1 MLSVGP
7 QELAIFGV
15 LLLFLLVFGSAKFS
29 STARNL
35 GQLLGGTKRT
45 VEEAKADLIPE
56 EVKEARDAIKDLKA
70 ERFTAQSRIH
80 DAANLSAPRSP
91 L

>member
-45 VEEAKADLIPE
+45 VEEAKSDLIPE
-56 EVKEARDAIKDLKA
+56 QVKEARDALRDIKTEALYG
-70 ERFTAQSRIH
+70 AQREKQRRK
-80 DAANLSAPRSP
+80 P
-91 L
+91 

>member
-7 QELAIFGV
+7 QELAVFGVV
-15 LLLFLLVFGSAKFS
+15 LLLLIVFGSAKFS

-45 VEEAKADLIPE
+45 VEEAKSDLIPE
-56 EVKEARDAIKDLKA
+56 EVKQAREAIKDLKA
-70 ERFTAQSRIH
+70 EALYGAQQDKQRGK
-80 DAANLSAPRSP
+80 P
-91 L
+91 